1 MVDRENSNKMKNKYG
16 YRKTVIGIN
25 SYAESI
31 FNKAK
36 TFNNN
41 FNNGR
46 NFKKSL
52 IASIDSNIKK

>member
-1 MVDRENSNKMKNKYG
+1 MESKRKTYMVDRENSSKMKNKYG

-36 TFNNN
+36 TYNNN
-41 FNNGR
+41 F
-46 NFKKSL
+46 K
-52 IASIDSNIKK
+52 